1 MLNSNNRT
9 TVESRE
15 QQNVNRTKIF
25 LTLTADGRK
34 RGNSPKLYV
43 HLART
48 GVRHRLKTNPVC
60 FLVFLTPPTLSLL
73 ATEAYLC
80 ARLASET
87 TELAFLRVGGL
98 RTSPQPCRYH
108 STACPVSRRTH
119 FQPNSAAVEA
129 RRGWAVL
136 RPRTTPPNRTGPRR
150 TRRPPNG
157 SLRIPP
163 QPSAQSKRKP
173 P

>member
-87 TELAFLRVGGL
+87 TELAFLRVGG
-98 RTSPQPCRYH
+98 REHRTTFKQSDTSPPYLHDHRGSPCPASRYSSGIH
-108 STACPVSRRTH
+108 TPGRYT
-119 FQPNSAAVEA
+119 
-129 RRGWAVL
+129 
-136 RPRTTPPNRTGPRR
+136 RPGYETTVV
-150 TRRPPNG
+150 
-157 SLRIPP
+157 
-163 QPSAQSKRKP
+163 A
-173 P
+173 